1 MLEPKPTTSD
11 LAKIRVINAPKADAE
26 RGRGTSRPRPGTG
39 IAARSN
45 CSASRTDWPRD
56 RFNRLT
62 VVVAN
67 DTFDQLLIAIQLS
80 TLKQPPNNICTRVR
94 IKWIRLRM
102 NMSTVRDVFSFL
114 KAVFIPPVRF
124 DPKLEREFLVE
135 YSRRYAVHRRAAVV
149 LAIVTWT
156 SFYSWDSFHFRNTP
170 EFAPFFY
177 QIIAWRTVG
186 LILLTTA
193 GTVLFTRLVY
203 EERIASITLSLAGVA
218 AFTTLLSMIL
228 TAPFP
233 FNYLFYYGGLSLVM
247 AFTFGLLR
255 LLSRTIVKLN
265 VAFLVI
271 SAVLLQYA
279 VNEGQMPL
287 SGSVLKYYFS
297 AAYTYLLSFA
307 LVGNV
312 VSVELERSARDAFA
326 RERAL
331 SDAGHSLRQKNSE
344 LEAVNRSLTESE
356 RDTQIKTQALVALK
370 EELRIQAERQ
380 SAAKSKFIA
389 DAAHDLRQPMQALAN
404 LIEAAGYAL
413 KSGEKDKCTQYL
425 MLAEDA
431 ARLTR
436 SSFNAVLDISRL
448 ESGFVQ
454 AEYSE
459 FELHE
464 VINEVV
470 HSVQPLAERQS
481 VRLVVRH
488 SARDRVFVRSDRHLL
503 SRAVANLVDNA
514 VKYSDPTKPD
524 GAKTLI
530 AVVALPGKVKIEI
543 IDNGIGIEQR
553 DWPKVFKPFVQL
565 SNPERD
571 REKGVGLGL
580 SIVSAI
586 TNLLDG
592 HRVEMSSEE
601 GRGTRFTVS
610 LPRADDR
617 EFDSDGHRQASG
629 IDAGSV
635 EGLYILY
642 IEDDRL
648 VRRATNAVFETYG
661 ILSESFATLH
671 ELQSALSSMERLP
684 DLIVTDY
691 RLPDGRNAR
700 DVIAAVTGVFGEP
713 VPTIVLT
720 GEVLQIDESMAT
732 RILRK
737 PVLPKDLIRHISEV
751 CQHPAEVAV

>member
-1 MLEPKPTTSD
+1 
-11 LAKIRVINAPKADAE
+11 
-26 RGRGTSRPRPGTG
+26 
-39 IAARSN
+39 
-45 CSASRTDWPRD
+45 
-56 RFNRLT
+56 
-62 VVVAN
+62 
-67 DTFDQLLIAIQLS
+67 
-80 TLKQPPNNICTRVR
+80 
-94 IKWIRLRM
+94 M
-102 NMSTVRDVFSFL
+102 NSSTVRDFLSFL
-114 KAVFIPPVRF
+114 KAVFIPPGRF
-124 DPKLEREFLVE
+124 DPKIEREFLVE

-149 LAIVTWT
+149 LAILTWT

-170 EFAPFFY
+170 EFTPFFY

-186 LILLTTA
+186 LILLVIA
-193 GTVLFTRLVY
+193 GAVLFTKLVY
-203 EERIASITLSLAGVA
+203 EERVASITLSLAGVA
-218 AFTTLLSMIL
+218 AFTALLAMIL
-228 TAPFP
+228 TSPFP

-255 LLSRTIVKLN
+255 LLSRAIVKLN
-265 VAFLVI
+265 ISFLII

-331 SDAGHSLRQKNSE
+331 SDAGLSLKQKNSE
-344 LEAVNRSLTESE
+344 LETVNRSLTESE

-370 EELRIQAERQ
+370 DELRAQAERQ

-413 KSGEKDKCTQYL
+413 KSDEKDKCTHYL
-425 MLAEDA
+425 TLAEDA

-436 SSFNAVLDISRL
+436 SSFNAVLDISQL

-454 AEYSE
+454 AEYSD
-459 FELHE
+459 FDVHE
-464 VINEVV
+464 VVNEVV
-470 HSVQPLAERQS
+470 RSIEPLAERQR

-488 SARDRVFVRSDRHLL
+488 SARERVFVRSDRHLL
-503 SRAVANLVDNA
+503 ARAVANLLNNA
-514 VKYSDPTKPD
+514 VKYSDPTKPE

-530 AVVALPGKVKIEI
+530 AVVPGRVKVEI
-543 IDNGIGIEQR
+543 IDNGIGIER
-553 DWPKVFKPFVQL
+553 RAWPEVFKPFVQL

-592 HRVEMSSEE
+592 HRVEMSSEK
-601 GRGTRFTVS
+601 GRGTRFTIS
-610 LPRADDR
+610 LPRADDQ
-617 EFDSDGHRQASG
+617 EFIADDHRPASG

-648 VRRATNAVFETYG
+648 VRRATIAIFETYG

-671 ELQSALSSMERLP
+671 ELQGALPSMERPP
-684 DLIVTDY
+684 DLIITDY
-691 RLPDGRNAR
+691 RLPDGRSAS
-700 DVIAAVTGVFGEP
+700 DVIAAVKGVFGET
-713 VPTIVLT
+713 VPSIVLT
-720 GEVLQIDESMAT
+720 GEVLQIDERMTT

-751 CQHPAEVAV
+751 YQLPAEVAV